1 VEVPLADRGIVV
13 TKLEGQKKDEEKK
26 DEEKKEKTKKGC
38 SSR

>member
-1 VEVPLADRGIVV
+1 MADRGIVV
-13 TKLEGQKKDEEKK
+13 TKLEGQKKAEEEKK